1 MTAISKSQRQDFA
14 REWVFKARPS
24 NGWVWVGVI
33 GLLMLVIA
41 VFLISMVWS
50 SGSTS
55 IFTYLPAGI
64 IGLIGVAFLLL
75 AAWFPAIRYEIS
87 ADHLAIRYGPL
98 QLYQVD
104 LKQVQ
109 KIRQCDLEY
118 SPVSSLRFPGLA
130 LYKVHYPEVGV
141 VHMCATS
148 AFHSILLIETPK
160 AKYGLTPAD
169 EASFVTAL
177 RKNMAA

>member
-1 MTAISKSQRQDFA
+1 MTTISKSQSQDST
-14 REWVFKARPS
+14 REWVFKARLS
-24 NGWVWVGVI
+24 NGWVWVGAI
-33 GLLMLVIA
+33 GLLMLLIA
-41 VFLISMVWS
+41 AFLINMVGS
-50 SGSTS
+50 VGSTS
-55 IFTYLPAGI
+55 ILTYLPAGI

-75 AAWFPAIRYEIS
+75 TAWFPAMRYEIHANRLS
-87 ADHLAIRYGPL
+87 IRYGPV

-118 SPVSSLRFPGLA
+118 SPVSSLRFPGMA
-130 LYKVHYPEVGV
+130 LYKVHYPNVGV
-141 VHMCATS
+141 VNMCATS

-160 AKYGLTPAD
+160 AKYGITPAD
-169 EASFVTAL
+169 EAGFVTAL